1 MKLHPF
7 CFREICAIEIAKFI
21 VLHIFILFVFIAIYN
36 WTNLTYYY
44 DAFLDQCLMYLGTG
58 K

>member
-7 CFREICAIEIAKFI
+7 CFREIWAIETAKFI

-36 WTNLTYYY
+36 WTNLAY